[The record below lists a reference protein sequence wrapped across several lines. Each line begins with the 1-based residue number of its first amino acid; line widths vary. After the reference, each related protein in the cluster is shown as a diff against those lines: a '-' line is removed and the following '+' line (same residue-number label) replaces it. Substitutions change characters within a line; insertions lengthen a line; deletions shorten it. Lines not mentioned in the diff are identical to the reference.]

1 MKPKPKRSDI
11 VIIGGGLSGISSAI
25 AASREGATVALVERL
40 DEWGGSIG
48 EFTQMPVDSPS
59 TSNETFFRESG
70 IFEEIISQLRVNNQ
84 EGTYAG
90 QSRALTTLLKSEPKI
105 STFLGY
111 HCLGATLSTAK
122 DRIETCTAIN
132 LQEGN
137 EVLFRAKYFI
147 DASNRGHL
155 AKLAGAPGETG
166 VDSIPDPQGHHKT
179 IFRSA
184 ALVEI
189 GKSTEPTHFC
199 CPKWINAK
207 WEKNSISARTAWMES
222 LDRNL
227 CGFHHLEWIS
237 EDSAT
242 PNASELCWAAW
253 DYLKNRSP
261 LRDLAK
267 RLLVKRVIPLPA
279 PNNTFRGSGDYTL
292 TKKDL
297 LSGRAHS
304 DSVAVGRSPL
314 CENNSLIYSS
324 TGKLALPQAFEIPL
338 RCLYS
343 QKVRNLL
350 WTGGH
355 ASCDAVTSLN
365 LSHPPTAAQMG
376 IATGFCAAQ
385 CIAQK
390 RLPRTLAKEGYIE
403 KIRGQLAQ
411 INHRTSI
418 LPFADKA
425 NLAVRGTAL
434 ASTTWS
440 ARNIEELPTEDGI
453 ETTACLVQ
461 LPIITDKL
469 ETVRFL
475 VSCRGPQSFDVRL
488 MSGSNE
494 NQNIPGTCLE
504 VDSVKVAK
512 PGKQWIEFNFNT
524 QLPSQ
529 SWYFMEIRSVQIFCL
544 IEARN
549 APVGFNVQYPR
560 KLSQVDGEN
569 QYSNYCPIPNYDP
582 SPHNCPVMEIIPNQ
596 NIYQANEVITDSSR
610 PYNTPGLW
618 ISRPTNFSYPEFIEL
633 SWTTPISVSRIDLF
647 FDPSFGYN
655 SYPHPQP
662 TKCGPSISLIKD
674 YKIYSTDQNGK
685 SNCLIEVQE
694 NLSAHRSHL
703 FEDQPIKSIELE
715 IISTHG
721 LDRAQVFRIALYE

>member
-1 MKPKPKRSDI
+1 MKPKPKRADI

-40 DEWGGSIG
+40 NEWGGSIG
-48 EFTQMPVDSPS
+48 EFTQMPLDSPS
-59 TSNETFFRESG
+59 TSNEIFFRESG
-70 IFEEIISQLRVNNQ
+70 IFEEIISHLRTNNQ

-105 STFLGY
+105 SPYLGY
-111 HCLGATLSTAK
+111 HCLNATLSPTK

-137 EVLFRAKYFI
+137 EVLFRGKYFI
-147 DASNRGHL
+147 DASNRGQF

-166 VDSIPDPQGHHKT
+166 VDSIPDSQGHHKT

-184 ALVEI
+184 ALIEI
-189 GKSTEPTHFC
+189 EKSPEPTLFC
-199 CPKWINAK
+199 SPQWINAK
-207 WEKNSISARTAWMES
+207 WEKNSLSARTAWMES
-222 LDRNL
+222 LEHQL

-237 EDSAT
+237 DDSVA

-261 LRDLAK
+261 LQDLAK
-267 RLLVKRVIPLPA
+267 RLLVKRVIPLSTPK
-279 PNNTFRGSGDYTL
+279 NTFRGLGDYTL

-297 LSGRAHS
+297 LSGSAHS

-314 CENNSLIYSS
+314 CENQSLIYSS
-324 TGKLALPQAFEIPL
+324 TGKFALPQAFEIPL

-343 QKVRNLL
+343 QKVKNLL

-355 ASCDAVTSLN
+355 ASCDTVISPN

-385 CIAQK
+385 CIVQK
-390 RLPRTLAKEGYIE
+390 RLPRTLAKEGYIQ
-403 KIRGQLAQ
+403 KIREQLSQ
-411 INHRTSI
+411 RNHRTSI
-418 LPFADKA
+418 LPFADKT
-425 NLAVRGTAL
+425 NLAVRGTAQ

-440 ARNIEELPTEDGI
+440 ARNIEELPTEDGM

-461 LPIITDKL
+461 FPIITDKL

-475 VSCRGPQSFDVRL
+475 VSCLGHQSFDVRL
-488 MSGSNE
+488 LSGSNQNE
-494 NQNIPGTCLE
+494 NIPGPCLE
-504 VDSVKVAK
+504 VDSIKVAK

-524 QLPSQ
+524 QLPSK
-529 SWYFMEIRSVQIFCL
+529 SWYFLEIRSVQNFCL

-549 APVGFNVQYPR
+549 APVGYHVQYPR
-560 KLSQVDGEN
+560 KLCQVDGEN

-582 SPHNCPVMEIIPNQ
+582 SPHNCPVMEVIPNQ
-596 NIYQANEVITDSSR
+596 NIYQANEVTTDSSR
-610 PYNTPGLW
+610 PYKTPGLW
-618 ISRPTNFSYPEFIEL
+618 ISRPTSFSYPEFIEL
-633 SWTTPISVSRIDLF
+633 SWSTPVSASRIDLY

-655 SYPHPQP
+655 SHPHPQP
-662 TKCGPSISLIKD
+662 TKCGPSISLVKD

-685 SNCLIEVQE
+685 SNCLIEVRE

-703 FEDQPIKSIELE
+703 FEDQVIKSLELE
-715 IISTHG
+715 ILSTHG

>member
-1 MKPKPKRSDI
+1 LKPKPKRADI

-25 AASREGATVALVERL
+25 AASREGATVALVEKL

-59 TSNETFFRESG
+59 TSNEIFFRESG
-70 IFEEIISQLRVNNQ
+70 IFEEIISHLRLDNQ

-111 HCLGATLSTAK
+111 HCLSATLSPDQ

-155 AKLAGAPGETG
+155 AKLAGVPGETG
-166 VDSIPDPQGHHKT
+166 VNSIPDTQGHHKT

-189 GKSTEPTHFC
+189 DKSTKPNHFC
-199 CPKWINAK
+199 CPEWINIK

-222 LDRNL
+222 LERHL

-237 EDSAT
+237 EDSAV

-261 LRDLAK
+261 LKDLAK
-267 RLLVKRVIPLPA
+267 GLLVKRVIPLPA
-279 PNNTFRGSGDYTL
+279 PKSNFRGSGDYTL

-324 TGKLALPQAFEIPL
+324 TGKFALSKAFEIPL

-343 QKVRNLL
+343 KKVRNLL

-376 IATGFCAAQ
+376 VATGFCAAQ

-403 KIRGQLAQ
+403 KIREQLAQ
-411 INHRTSI
+411 KNHRTSI

-425 NLAVRGTAL
+425 NLAVRATAL

-461 LPIITDKL
+461 FPIITDKL

-475 VSCRGPQSFDVRL
+475 VSCLGPQSFDVRL
-488 MSGSNE
+488 MAGSNE
-494 NQNIPGTCLE
+494 NKNIPGTCLE
-504 VDSVKVAK
+504 VDSVKVDK

-524 QLPSQ
+524 QLPSK
-529 SWYFMEIRSVQIFCL
+529 SWYFLEIRSVQNFCL

-560 KLSQVDGEN
+560 KLSKVDGEN

-610 PYNTPGLW
+610 PYKIPGLW
-618 ISRPTNFSYPEFIEL
+618 ISRPTTFSYPEFIEL

-655 SYPHPQP
+655 SFPHPQP
-662 TKCGPSISLIKD
+662 TKCGSSISLIKD
-674 YKIYSTDQNGK
+674 YKIYSTDPSGK
-685 SNCLIEVQE
+685 SSCLIEVQE

-715 IISTHG
+715 ILSTHG